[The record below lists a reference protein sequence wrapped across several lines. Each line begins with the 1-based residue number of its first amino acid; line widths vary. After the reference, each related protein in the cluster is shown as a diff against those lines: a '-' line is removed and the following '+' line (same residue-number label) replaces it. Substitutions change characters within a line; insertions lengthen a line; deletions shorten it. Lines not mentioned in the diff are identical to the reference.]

1 MREAAMRC
9 CGDLI
14 GHTVAILGAAAEAVA
29 SAPPTDDS
37 FLGDTL
43 TLRAAGADTTT
54 KATVGEVLTGI
65 LGPFTRGL
73 AEMETH
79 EVRLQAVSGGTPPVS
94 GTACSLCVCVCSS
107 GAGGCAA
114 ILCGCIDGLARGG
127 SGRRLVTTEVCTQ
140 DRGANHRP
148 AGLPHGG
155 ILAGTTVLQ

>member
-65 LGPFTRGL
+65 LAPFTRGL

-79 EVRLQAVSGGTPPVS
+79 EVGAHRLCLERRVHCT
-94 GTACSLCVCVCSS
+94 CVCSTGTGS
-107 GAGGCAA
+107 CAA
-114 ILCGCIDGLARGG
+114 ILCGRIDGLARGG

-155 ILAGTTVLQ
+155 ILAGTITPQ

>member
-54 KATVGEVLTGI
+54 KAMVGEVLTGI

-79 EVRLQAVSGGTPPVS
+79 EVRLQAVSGGTPPVL
-94 GTACSLCVCVCSS
+94 GTACSLYVCVLDRRWGLRCSP
-107 GAGGCAA
+107 
-114 ILCGCIDGLARGG
+114 LWM
-127 SGRRLVTTEVCTQ
+127 
-140 DRGANHRP
+140 H
-148 AGLPHGG
+148 
-155 ILAGTTVLQ
+155 